1 MIYEAIGETAKAAQ
15 GEKAMTEE
23 LEALKERYR
32 KHGLL
37 LQGKGCTW
45 EKTLTSKKSV
55 QLFAVTKATNGG
67 WDVLSSSGTV
77 STKIVALTKVYMFSD
92 DDPETLLSCWNL
104 VIGPI
109 FLQFTRII
117 K

>member
-1 MIYEAIGETAKAAQ
+1 
-15 GEKAMTEE
+15 MTEE

-55 QLFAVTKATNGG
+55 WLFAVTKATNGG
-67 WDVLSSSGTV
+67 WDSLSSSGNVNTN
-77 STKIVALTKVYMFSD
+77 IVALTKVHMLSD
-92 DDPETLLSCWNL
+92 NNPETLLSCWNL

-109 FLQFTRII
+109 FFNLRGLLNDKQRPKPRGF
-117 K
+117 